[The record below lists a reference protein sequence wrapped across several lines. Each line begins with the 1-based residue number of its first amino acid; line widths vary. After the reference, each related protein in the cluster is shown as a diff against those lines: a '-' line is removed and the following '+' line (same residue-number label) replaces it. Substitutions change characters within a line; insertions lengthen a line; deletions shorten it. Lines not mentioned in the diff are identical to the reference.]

1 VAGSKKWIKPPADG
15 SDEED
20 FAEATTAKDMPG
32 GYMGPQNSGIQ
43 YTPKEPQP
51 WLKPEEQQKILQ
63 QMKLSNADRLYGKKM
78 VARG

>member
-1 VAGSKKWIKPPADG
+1 
-15 SDEED
+15 
-20 FAEATTAKDMPG
+20 MPG